1 YSEHA
6 HGIYYLKGGYAS
18 LVDILERQ
26 LLKTGVHIRKSE
38 EVAQFEFEGKRV
50 VKATINDEHIAA
62 DAFVMNG
69 DYPAALKQLGLGEQ
83 DRRKYVPSSGC
94 VMVYLGLNKVY
105 DEAPVHQFFM
115 GE

>member
-1 YSEHA
+1 M
-6 HGIYYLKGGYAS
+6 
-18 LVDILERQ
+18 
-26 LLKTGVHIRKSE
+26 
-38 EVAQFEFEGKRV
+38 

-105 DEAPVHQFFM
+105 DEAPVHQFSW
-115 GE
+115 ENTLISI